1 MTSLIQDYQ
10 GTLARSVTFDATIIA
25 AASSLSAHYADLV
38 SLAARQAMG
47 GTELTI
53 LQSSSV
59 PSGWNTSDVKMFM
72 KDVGTSG

>member
-1 MTSLIQDYQ
+1 MSSLVQNYQ
-10 GTLARSVTFDATIIA
+10 GTLNRAVAFDDTIMA
-25 AASSLSAHYADLV
+25 AASNLSAHYADLV

-53 LQSSSV
+53 VESPSD